1 MSCSIGHFHRQIA
14 AAAIKE
20 QRTGL
25 KRRAFATV
33 EAGEGDKVI
42 EQRQQIAL
50 QANQLFQRHGLQAV
64 LFFSVVMVEQLRQ
77 RILQTAAQQLLNL
90 DFAQGAQRRGRAL
103 GQPVLAMRQ
112 HGFELIPLL
121 FGQHHQ
127 GIAKDRL
134 NRLLAQGLQRRSP
147 CGIDAMHQR
156 QVALA
161 GDRRQRQC
169 GQRFRGVAQHLRT

>member
-1 MSCSIGHFHRQIA
+1 
-14 AAAIKE
+14 
-20 QRTGL
+20 
-25 KRRAFATV
+25 
-33 EAGEGDKVI
+33 
-42 EQRQQIAL
+42 
-50 QANQLFQRHGLQAV
+50 
-64 LFFSVVMVEQLRQ
+64 MVEQLRQ
-77 RILQTAAQQLLNL
+77 RILQTAAQQRLNL
-90 DFAQGAQRRGRAL
+90 GFTQGPQRRGRAF

-112 HGFELIPLL
+112 HGFELIPLF

-161 GDRRQRQC
+161 GDRCQRQC